1 MTFVI
6 LFLEERLWSVPFW
19 IIMMLIRTI
28 VCYNNLLELDLIVI
42 EECSPVDDPTCT
54 IRNI

>member
-28 VCYNNLLELDLIVI
+28 VCYNSLLELDLIVI
-42 EECSPVDDPTCT
+42 EECSPVDDPICT